1 MRPSQ
6 DSVFVAKIGKWK
18 CLTLCPLG
26 PREVQKCREGCQE
39 VRPGWSMLPPCLPET
54 HGFSSRAQR
63 RVEWNSNKRS
73 HFHFLISQISITTM
87 VMMMASFL
95 SELVWSWRSH
105 WWLRTMPLLA
115 HAQPMCCIS
124 QVYFSHVYFS
134 GVFFKC
140 IPQVYFSGILFK
152 CIPGCALVGQCLY
165 SLMHNPRCATCINPI
180 GSTNWPFQRTQRQ
193 EQIWFWFT
201 EQINGRLRPNRI
213 NWGGSKRPTPTFC
226 KSVIHANFVWT
237 PNASSKM
244 IRRWKTWS
252 FKFYFNLFCF
262 RYGYNPVY
270 VFVTLY
276 SS

>member
-1 MRPSQ
+1 
-6 DSVFVAKIGKWK
+6 
-18 CLTLCPLG
+18 
-26 PREVQKCREGCQE
+26 
-39 VRPGWSMLPPCLPET
+39 
-54 HGFSSRAQR
+54 
-63 RVEWNSNKRS
+63 
-73 HFHFLISQISITTM
+73 
-87 VMMMASFL
+87 MMMASFL
-95 SELVWSWRSH
+95 SKLVWSWRSH

-115 HAQPMCCIS
+115 HAHPMCCIS

-134 GVFFKC
+134 SVFFKC

-276 SS
+276 FS

>member
-1 MRPSQ
+1 
-6 DSVFVAKIGKWK
+6 
-18 CLTLCPLG
+18 
-26 PREVQKCREGCQE
+26 
-39 VRPGWSMLPPCLPET
+39 
-54 HGFSSRAQR
+54 
-63 RVEWNSNKRS
+63 
-73 HFHFLISQISITTM
+73 
-87 VMMMASFL
+87 MASFL
-95 SELVWSWRSH
+95 LKLVWSWRSH

-201 EQINGRLRPNRI
+201 EQINGGLRPNRI

-262 RYGYNPVY
+262 RYISSGLCFCNFI
-270 VFVTLY
+270 FVLIEHILHEEISY
-276 SS
+276 QRIGFLWRQKKKRIPISPDFKNFHKFCVNKHEDLAAEEFKGPPIWNV